1 MGDTMTDTRAAVEKP
16 QGLSD
21 FKVVVDAPKP
31 PEFNVLVWNAD
42 DVAFE
47 GVLLVLANVFRLTTD
62 AAVLIA
68 DTAHRQGKAV
78 VATYATK
85 DLADTQVQLA
95 MRFAVTIGWPSLRFT
110 SEPKT

>member
-1 MGDTMTDTRAAVEKP
+1 MGDTMTDRAAVEK

-47 GVLLVLANVFRLTTD
+47 GVLLVLASVFRLTTD
-62 AAVLIA
+62 AAVWVA
-68 DTAHRQGKAV
+68 GHRA
-78 VATYATK
+78 
-85 DLADTQVQLA
+85 
-95 MRFAVTIGWPSLRFT
+95 PSRQSGSRNVRDERLG
-110 SEPKT
+110 